1 MDCNYSDKIKK
12 ILEEGKKCN
21 CNPVIVGPTG
31 PAGPATITV
40 GTTTTGDPGTEASVT
55 NVGTTENVVLN
66 FNIPQGPTG
75 PEGPIGPTGPEGSSS
90 LSAYGRIYDTTETP
104 LTLVASTPQNIS
116 LGSAGPLKNITAGG
130 DNSLAIGDTGT
141 YLVDYYFL
149 GSSSVNTEITVEL
162 TQNTTPIGS
171 STITKNV
178 TANAETDF
186 AGSTIIELTA
196 GDKIALTIEATAG
209 ATVTPSS
216 GTSSFLNILRLS

>member
-12 ILEEGKKCN
+12 ILEDGKKCN

-66 FNIPQGPTG
+66 FTIPQGPTG

-116 LGSAGPLKNITAGG
+116 LGSTGPLKDITAGG

-186 AGSTIIELTA
+186 AGSTIIELIA

>member
-1 MDCNYSDKIKK
+1 MELSNLIYKED
-12 ILEEGKKCN
+12 L
-21 CNPVIVGPTG
+21 
-31 PAGPATITV
+31 
-40 GTTTTGDPGTEASVT
+40 
-55 NVGTTENVVLN
+55 LN
-66 FNIPQGPTG
+66 RATG
-75 PEGPIGPTGPEGSSS
+75 PEGPIGPTGPEGTSS
-90 LSAYGRIYDTTETP
+90 LSAYGRIYDATETP

-116 LGSAGPLKNITAGG
+116 LGSTGPLKNITAGG
-130 DNSLAIGDTGT
+130 DNSLTIGDTGT

-186 AGSTIIELTA
+186 TGSTIIELTA

-209 ATVTPSS
+209 ATVTPPS
-216 GTSSFLNILRLS
+216 GTTSYLNILKIS